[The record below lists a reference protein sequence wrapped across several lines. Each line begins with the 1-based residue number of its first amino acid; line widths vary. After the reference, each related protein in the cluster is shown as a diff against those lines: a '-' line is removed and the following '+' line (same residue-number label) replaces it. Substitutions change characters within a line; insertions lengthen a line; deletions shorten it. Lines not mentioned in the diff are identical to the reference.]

1 MRGDIKYDIS
11 GGLLRQVL
19 AQQPH
24 EETVAATAQAAD
36 RLEVCSPP
44 PCLASGLGEGADDG
58 TGSTA
63 SNCVITLNNGTA
75 LFLREMNR
83 SLALVRGRA
92 EPEVKMRQV
101 GQEVSARRFFGDG
114 GRRKSQGAAF
124 LTP

>member
-1 MRGDIKYDIS
+1 MQSYELCADMIDVVIDVSCIYG
-11 GGLLRQVL
+11 
-19 AQQPH
+19 
-24 EETVAATAQAAD
+24 AAAAAQAAD

-83 SLALVRGRA
+83 SLALVRLRREPLLAPLAPPRA
-92 EPEVKMRQV
+92 ARAPLLRR
-101 GQEVSARRFFGDG
+101 SASSR
-114 GRRKSQGAAF
+114 S
-124 LTP
+124 L